1 MAGSILDSF
10 MSTLGPQVVGP
21 WATRLGAS
29 PDAVQRGL
37 QSGSAAML
45 AGVAAKADQPGF
57 MSQIFGL
64 INNPA
69 VTSSSLPNLASSIS
83 SGAPGGLADLGS
95 KFVSTIFGSNM
106 TGVTDAVARTSGCL
120 ESARNHPAKSRCNH
134 LHRLRTKRCQAIPYL
149 AVTRKAILRFCAR
162 PSSVEL
168 SPTGWSSP

>member
-64 INNPA
+64 LTNPA
-69 VTSSSLPNLASSIS
+69 VASTPLSSLVSSVG

-95 KFVSTIFGSNM
+95 KFMGNVNIF
-106 TGVTDAVARTSGCL
+106 
-120 ESARNHPAKSRCNH
+120 
-134 LHRLRTKRCQAIPYL
+134 
-149 AVTRKAILRFCAR
+149 F
-162 PSSVEL
+162 
-168 SPTGWSSP
+168 